1 MTMYLN
7 AIKSWFRKQAQIV
20 KERNVENENS
30 H

>member
-7 AIKSWFRKQAQIV
+7 AMKPLFRKQAQIV

>member
-7 AIKSWFRKQAQIV
+7 AIKPLIRKQAQIV

-30 H
+30 F